1 MNQWLKANIQKFW
14 TEVAPCD
21 QIVQVYEN
29 ETVFYNTLEGFA
41 GDGILKKEKVVII
54 ATPEHLQYLERRMR
68 IQKFDID
75 QLKKEGLYITMEAE
89 KCLNL
94 FSSKNK
100 LNKDKFLD
108 FILPLVRTSESHNHK
123 VRIFSEMVAL
133 LWAKGALDAR
143 QTMVEFWKELLNK
156 NCYCIYCAYPKSG
169 FLPGKETQIQSI
181 CDSYSKVIDGHSRP
195 STEIYYKAVH

>member
-41 GDGILKKEKVVII
+41 GDGILKKEKVIII
-54 ATPEHLQYLERRMR
+54 ASPEHLQYLEHRMR

-75 QLKKEGLYITMEAE
+75 QLRKDNLYVTLDAE
-89 KCLNL
+89 NSLSL
-94 FSSKNK
+94 FSSGNK
-100 LNKDKFLD
+100 LNQDKFLD
-108 FILPLVRTSESHNHK
+108 FILPLVQGKYGR
-123 VRIFSEMVAL
+123 VRIFSEMVAI
-133 LWAKGALDAR
+133 LWSKGALEAR
-143 QTMVEFWKELLNK
+143 QTLVGFWKDLLNK
-156 NCYCIYCAYPKSG
+156 DCYCIYCAYPKSA
-169 FLPGKETQIQSI
+169 FLPGKETEIKAI